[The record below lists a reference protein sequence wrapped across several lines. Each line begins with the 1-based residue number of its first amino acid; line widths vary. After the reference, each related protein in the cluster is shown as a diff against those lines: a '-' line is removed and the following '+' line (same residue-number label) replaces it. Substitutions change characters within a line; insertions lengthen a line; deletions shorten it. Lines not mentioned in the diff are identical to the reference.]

1 MTSTTNFYKYVKHDK
16 PQVNPNYGKT
26 HMFKVPFR
34 ACIVASSGSGKTNTM
49 LDIVK
54 KMGPTFLKIILC
66 IPEPD
71 EPLYNLLKESLG
83 DKMEIYTGDVK
94 AGKTGKKIAPN
105 VPKLDCIAKEDS
117 DGWVPTL
124 LIADDLMLYED
135 QSVLE
140 TYWVRGRK
148 KNISMVYISQSFYK
162 IPITIRRNTQ
172 YFILKRNVLESDL
185 KKIFKITCFDMSF
198 NQFMNHYR
206 EATSNMHDFLLI
218 DTENSA
224 LYRNFDTQPLFCNHH
239 QKEEARPKGD
249 DEDVKEAGPTEG
261 RPNEVRPSETRRP
274 SEGYDNY
281 QNNTF
286 KTMGIEAY
294 IQWLQTQRTGQYA
307 HTRDV
312 YDRYLQFVEA
322 NNYPKADIRIVGRLL
337 VSTFPKH
344 RSGSNIYY
352 LI

>member
-1 MTSTTNFYKYVKHDK
+1 MTSNTTNFYEYVKNDK
-16 PQVNPNYGKT
+16 PKINPNYGQT

-49 LDIVK
+49 LDIIQR
-54 KMGPTFLKIILC
+54 MGSTFCKVILC
-66 IPEPD
+66 VPEPD
-71 EPLYNLLKESLG
+71 EPLYNLLKEKLG

-105 VPKLDCIAKEDS
+105 VPKLDTVAQEDS
-117 DGWVPTL
+117 EGWVPTL

-135 QSVLE
+135 QSTLE

-148 KNISMVYISQSFYK
+148 KNISMVYISQSFFK

-185 KKIFKITCFDMSF
+185 KKVFKITCFDMPF
-198 NQFMNHYR
+198 TKFLQYYR

-218 DTENSA
+218 DSENSA
-224 LYRNFDTQPLFCNHH
+224 LYKNFDTHALFSNYHKTDE
-239 QKEEARPKGD
+239 QKEELKQDNTP
-249 DEDVKEAGPTEG
+249 DVPIKEPRAYRE
-261 RPNEVRPSETRRP
+261 
-274 SEGYDNY
+274 Y

-294 IQWLQTQRTGQYA
+294 IQWLATQRTGTLH
-307 HTRDV
+307 HTRDI
-312 YDRYLQFVEA
+312 YDRYVQFVEA
-322 NNYPKADIRIVGRLL
+322 NNYPKADIRIVSRSL
-337 VSTFPKH
+337 VSAFPKK
-344 RSGSNIYY
+344 RVGGNTYY
-352 LI
+352 MI